1 MEFFATT
8 IFNSLVKTG
17 VLDSFA
23 LSSLI
28 IIFLVLYTTVVII
41 PKIESKL
48 DKKLDVHIK
57 DQKNNNDM
65 VNNLTTTLVSH
76 IQENQR
82 ELKQIDSIK
91 EEVVKTNAILSVLS
105 IQNNRSIK

>member
-23 LSSLI
+23 LSLI